1 MEIAQS
7 EKTCQAEFAEVA
19 GGGRETDFCIKLKIN
34 NGINNNLIMY
44 G

>member
-1 MEIAQS
+1 METSQS
-7 EKTCQAEFAEVA
+7 EETGQAESAEA
-19 GGGRETDFCIKLKIN
+19 ARGSEETDFCIKLKIN